1 MRTSVTLSDTD
12 LATLITSA
20 DAGVRSAAESARDRL
35 AAPDRW
41 PSVAPHVAALIAD
54 VLTEARKEGRL
65 IYRGVSA
72 SLCRYCGARSEWKV
86 PPRKRK
92 EREYPV
98 SSVDF
103 AERLIV
109 ITGNVCVGA
118 CRKCV
123 DEALPVLRAEL
134 AAFPV
139 QLPTALQT
147 DNAPRFKRWDRCRCK
162 KCEWSGH
169 EGQLGRLRTLM
180 NDGDYP
186 GKCPSCGAERR
197 PLGANPFELLP
208 GFDVVEECA
217 A

>member
-1 MRTSVTLSDTD
+1 MKTSVSLSDHD
-12 LATLITSA
+12 LAALIGSA
-20 DAGVRSAAESARDRL
+20 DEDVRVEAEAARDRL
-35 AAPDRW
+35 AAPSRW
-41 PSVAPHVAALIAD
+41 TSVAPHVAALIAD
-54 VLTEARKEGRL
+54 VTTEARKEGRL

-98 SSVDF
+98 PSVDF
-103 AERLIV
+103 ADHLIV
-109 ITGNVCVGA
+109 ITGHVSVGA

-134 AAFPV
+134 ATFPV
-139 QLPTALQT
+139 QLPTALQS

-169 EGQLGRLRTLM
+169 EGQLGKLPTLM
-180 NDGDYP
+180 RDGHYP

-197 PLGANPFELLP
+197 FLADPFESMP
-208 GFDVVEECA
+208 GFDVVA
-217 A
+217 VQP